1 MQVERMEYSKAH
13 GRYTAKVVANERV
26 VIPAVVREALGL
38 TAGDEITLLID
49 GDDLVLRSRR
59 AAVRRVR
66 ERLAAARAPEFSG
79 HEVGDFLSAR
89 TGYWESTMAD
99 NGPPVRLDLPA
110 VVQQWR
116 RPS

>member
-1 MQVERMEYSKAH
+1 MEYDKPP
-13 GRYTAKVVANERV
+13 GRYTAKVEANGRV

-38 TAGDEITLLID
+38 RAGDEITLFID

-66 ERLAAARAPEFSG
+66 ERLAAARAPESSG
-79 HEVGDFLSAR
+79 SEVDEFLSAR
-89 TGYWESTMAD
+89 TGYWESKMAEV
-99 NGPPVRLDLPA
+99 GPPVRLGLA
-110 VVQQWR
+110 TVLTQLR